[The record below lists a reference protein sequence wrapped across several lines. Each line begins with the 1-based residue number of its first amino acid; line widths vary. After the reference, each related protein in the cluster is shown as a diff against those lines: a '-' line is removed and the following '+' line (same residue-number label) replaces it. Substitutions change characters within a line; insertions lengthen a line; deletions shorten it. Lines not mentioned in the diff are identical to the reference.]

1 MDRQE
6 LQSLFDQR
14 DVRRVKLAGVDIDG
28 VLRGK
33 FISVPKFWSAL
44 EKGFGFCDVIFGWD
58 VGDEL
63 YDNATLTGW
72 HSGYPDVLSR
82 IDPTTLRFLPSEPH
96 TAHFL
101 IDFYRDEKHPHPA
114 CPRNLL
120 KSVVARLGAAG
131 FRAEVGVELEYWIFR
146 ETPASLREKS
156 FQDLSPLSP
165 GMFGYSWVRTGQF
178 SELLADLHEQLTAFD
193 IDVEA
198 FHTETGPGVYET
210 ALNHADPLR
219 AADMAALFK
228 SLMKVLC
235 ARHGLS
241 VTFMAKWNAKLPG
254 SSGHIHQSLWDST
267 GSQNLFADPKAPE
280 GLSQLGRHYIG
291 GLCQL
296 SPALT
301 ALFAPNVNSYKRYV
315 PGMWA
320 PMTASWGI
328 ENRTCSMRAITG
340 QSEKATRLEFRQP
353 AADLNP
359 HIAIAACLAAG
370 LYGVTQAV
378 EPPAPA
384 GGDATQASAAP
395 PLPHTLAQAV
405 AKLTES
411 DLVRQVL
418 PEEFVDHYVRT
429 RQFELRQF
437 EKGVTDW
444 ELARYFES
452 I

>member
-1 MDRQE
+1 MERKE
-6 LQSLFDQR
+6 LESLFEQHDI
-14 DVRRVKLAGVDIDG
+14 RRVKLAGIDIDG

-33 FISVPKFWSAL
+33 FISVPKFWSTL

-58 VGDEL
+58 IGDEL
-63 YDNATLTGW
+63 YDNASVTGW
-72 HSGYPDVLSR
+72 HSGYPDTLSK
-82 IDPTTLRFLPSEPH
+82 IDAASLRLLPSEPH

-120 KSVVARLGAAG
+120 KGVIARLAASG
-131 FRAEVGVELEYWIFR
+131 YRAEVGVELEYWIFR
-146 ETPASLREKS
+146 ETPASMREKG
-156 FQDLSPLSP
+156 FQGLTPLSP
-165 GMFGYSWVRTGQF
+165 GMCGYSWVRTGQYV
-178 SELLADLHEQLTAFD
+178 ELLEDLHEQLTAFD
-193 IDVEA
+193 IDIEG

-210 ALNHADPLR
+210 ALTHADPLR

-228 SLMKVLC
+228 SVMKVLC

-254 SSGHIHQSLWDST
+254 SSGHIHQSLWDSA
-267 GSQNLFADPKAPE
+267 GSNNLFADGQDPA
-280 GLSQLGRHYIG
+280 GLSALARHYIG
-291 GLCQL
+291 GLCAL
-296 SPALT
+296 SPTLT
-301 ALFAPNVNSYKRYV
+301 ALFAPTINSYKRYV

-340 QSEKATRLEFRQP
+340 GSAKSTRLEFRQP

-359 HIAIAACLAAG
+359 HIAIAACLGAG
-370 LYGVTQAV
+370 LHGVTHAV
-378 EPPAPA
+378 TPPAPA
-384 GGDATQASAAP
+384 GGDATQAQGAP
-395 PLPHTLAQAV
+395 ALPHTLAQAV
-405 AKLTES
+405 RQLAES
-411 DLVRQVL
+411 DLARQVL
-418 PEEFVDHYVRT
+418 PEEFIDHYVRT
-429 RQFELRQF
+429 REFELRQF
-437 EKGVTDW
+437 QKGVTDW